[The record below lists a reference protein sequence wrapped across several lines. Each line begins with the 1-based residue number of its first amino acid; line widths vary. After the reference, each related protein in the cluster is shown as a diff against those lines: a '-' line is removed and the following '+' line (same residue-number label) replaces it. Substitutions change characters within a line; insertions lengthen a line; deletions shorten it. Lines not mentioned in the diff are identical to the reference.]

1 MSSFRMR
8 GVVPPMIT
16 PFKENEE
23 VDYDL
28 LKTLVDFLKEEVD
41 GLFIT
46 GSYGCGPLMS
56 LEERKKV
63 TESTVKIVKNKIQ
76 VVVMV
81 GTTNNRDSAELARHA
96 KDAGADAI
104 AAVCPYYFKHTPDSV
119 CRFFSDL
126 ITAVENDLPVYLY
139 DNPGFQG
146 YPISLET
153 VKRLCCDVGVHGIK
167 DATFDILTHATY
179 QRLFGSIGKDI
190 VSGTEAMWLASSVL
204 GAKAFIPGL
213 GNVFPEICKKMFN
226 ETESGEFEKA
236 KDTQFKI
243 NRIREI
249 MYKASSTQMGVYAML
264 KIRGIISS
272 YPRSPFINA
281 SQKETEAIRN
291 ELENLGLLD

>member
-1 MSSFRMR
+1 MSSFRMK

-28 LKTLVDFLKEEVD
+28 LKILVSFLKDRVD

-63 TESTVKIVKNKIQ
+63 TETTLKTVQNKVP

-81 GTTNNRDSAELARHA
+81 GTTNNRDSIELARHA

-104 AAVCPYYFKHTPDSV
+104 SAVCPYYFKHTPDSV

-126 ITAVENDLPVYLY
+126 VTAVENDLPVYLY

-146 YPISLET
+146 YPIALET
-153 VKRLCCDVGVHGIK
+153 VKRICCDVGVHGIK

-179 QRLFGSIGKDI
+179 QRLFGSIGKDV
-190 VSGTEAMWLASSVL
+190 VSGTEAMWLSSSVL

-213 GNVFPEICKKMFN
+213 GNVFPEICKEMFKQ
-226 ETESGEFEKA
+226 TESGDYEKA
-236 KDTQFKI
+236 KDTQFRI

-249 MYKASSTQMGVYAML
+249 MYKAPSTQMAVYAML

-272 YPRSPFINA
+272 YPRSPFISA
-281 SQKETEAIRN
+281 SQDETEAIRN
-291 ELENLGLLD
+291 ELEKLGMLD

>member
-1 MSSFRMR
+1 MSYFRMR

-23 VDYDL
+23 VDYEVL
-28 LKTLVDFLKEEVD
+28 EALVSFLKDRVD

-63 TESTVKIVKNKIQ
+63 TEAVVKITQHKIP

-96 KDAGADAI
+96 RDAEADAVS
-104 AAVCPYYFKHTPDSV
+104 AVCPFYYKHTPDSV
-119 CRFFSDL
+119 CGFFSDL
-126 ITAVENDLPVYLY
+126 VKAVDNDLPVYLY

-146 YPISLET
+146 YPLTLDT
-153 VKRLCCDVGVHGIK
+153 VKRICCDIGVHGIK

-179 QRLFGSIGKDI
+179 QRLFGSLGKDI
-190 VSGTEAMWLASSVL
+190 VSGTEAMWLPSTAL

-213 GNVFPEICKKMFN
+213 GNVFPEICRQMFN
-226 ETESGEFEKA
+226 ETESGDYEKA
-236 KDTQFKI
+236 RATQFRI

-249 MYKASSTQMGVYAML
+249 MYRAPSTQMAVYAML
-264 KIRGIISS
+264 KIRGVISS
-272 YPRSPFINA
+272 YPRSPFISA
-281 SQKETEAIRN
+281 SHKETEEMRD
-291 ELENLGLLD
+291 ELDQLGMLM